1 MQPVVVAMSGGVDS
15 SVAAAL
21 LVRQGYPVIGMMM
34 RLWSE
39 SGRETDN
46 RCCTPDAMAQARR
59 VAAILGIPFYAVDAQ
74 QPFYQQVVTHFTN
87 SYLQGDTPNPCLVCN
102 RHIRWEF
109 LLQRA
114 LALGASHMATGHYV
128 RLGQDE
134 QGRVQVRQAID
145 ERKDQSYVLH
155 VLGQEQLRHALFPL
169 GEYTKPEIR
178 QLAREFGLPVA
189 ERPDSQDLCFLGNQ
203 DYRAFLL
210 RNAPQVETPGP
221 IRTRDGQE
229 LGQHRGLAF
238 YTIGQR
244 KGLGLSSEKPL
255 YVLAKDQANNVLIV
269 GELEG
274 LGRSELITAGVNWV
288 AGAPPAEAPGAAP
301 DAGFPT
307 PADASAAPFRA
318 QVKIRYKAVPAAAW
332 VTPLGTDRFHARF
345 DQPLR
350 DITPGQAAVVYQEDI
365 CLGGGIIQA

>member
-1 MQPVVVAMSGGVDS
+1 MQPIVVAMSGGVDS

-74 QPFYQQVVTHFTN
+74 QPFYQQVVTYFTE
-87 SYLQGDTPNPCLVCN
+87 SYLQGNTPNPCLVCN

-128 RLGQDE
+128 RLSQDE
-134 QGRVQVRQAID
+134 QDRVQVRKAID
-145 ERKDQSYVLH
+145 EHKDQSYVLH

-169 GEYTKPEIR
+169 GEYTKPQIR
-178 QLAREFGLPVA
+178 QMAREYGLPVA
-189 ERPDSQDLCFLGNQ
+189 ERPDSQDLCFLGDQ
-203 DYRAFLL
+203 DYRAFLA
-210 RNAPQVETPGP
+210 RSAPQVENPGP
-221 IRTRDGQE
+221 ILDQDGQPV
-229 LGQHRGLAF
+229 GQHRGLAF

-244 KGLGLSSEKPL
+244 KGLGISGGKPL
-255 YVLAKDQANNVLIV
+255 YVLAKDRANNALIV
-269 GELEG
+269 GELEH
-274 LGRSELITAGVNWV
+274 LGRSELHAARVNWV
-288 AGAPPAEAPGAAP
+288 AGQPPASTSVSP
-301 DAGFPT
+301 
-307 PADASAAPFRA
+307 SFRA
-318 QVKIRYKAVPAAAW
+318 QVKIRYKAAPADAW
-332 VTPLGTDRFHARF
+332 VTPLGVDRFAARF

-350 DITPGQAAVVYQEDI
+350 DITPGQAAVVYQDEV
-365 CLGGGIIQA
+365 CLGGGIIQS